1 MLTVVPIVTL
11 ATSSGLTFEVLNIDI
26 MALFIPK
33 LGFAVV
39 GSLCLFNGINIT
51 VILIFGMYVT
61 YQAMMLLSTSDAR
74 SGSRITP
81 SVFVLCFK
89 TLLKNGTQTNG
100 REVSIYPPTSTPM
113 RRFFEDSTKDSIA
126 LVLNVSMGFHSYML
140 FDASCLLQY
149 ALEVVLLIIAQD
161 LLIFTPVSA

>member
-33 LGFAVV
+33 LEFAVV
-39 GSLCLFNGINIT
+39 GSLCLFNRINIT
-51 VILIFGMYVT
+51 VILIVGMHVT
-61 YQAMMLLSTSDAR
+61 YQAMMPLSTSDAR

-89 TLLKNGTQTNG
+89 TLLKDGTQTKERN
-100 REVSIYPPTSTPM
+100 
-113 RRFFEDSTKDSIA
+113 
-126 LVLNVSMGFHSYML
+126 
-140 FDASCLLQY
+140 
-149 ALEVVLLIIAQD
+149 
-161 LLIFTPVSA
+161 